1 MDSKSVCKFGV
12 LGLFPRRGDMNLH
25 FNSFKGYEM
34 GGQQKKQILYFN
46 AGKPLWG
53 VDTILQNEYGI

>member
-1 MDSKSVCKFGV
+1 
-12 LGLFPRRGDMNLH
+12 MNLH

-34 GGQQKKQILYFN
+34 GGQQKKQVLYFN

-53 VDTILQNEYGI
+53 VDTILRNEYGI